1 MVQGLGVIL
10 QQWAEMDIFYYAL
23 PFLLIFSLVFAIMQ
37 KIKIMGGA
45 DENTAWE
52 HNRGVSAI
60 IAASV
65 GLLALQYDYVP
76 VFFSIIFPKLG
87 MGLAVLL
94 VALIFMGLFVDFNK
108 HGGAA
113 LIFFAIGGIIGGVV
127 LLSSFSDYTWW
138 TGGFW
143 QENMS
148 AIIAGIII
156 LVFVGVVVGSGKTH
170 GANDQNWLFK
180 GLLPANPRTP

>member
-23 PFLLIFSLVFAIMQ
+23 PFLLIFALVFAILQ
-37 KIKIMGGA
+37 KIKIMG
-45 DENTAWE
+45 ESWE

-60 IAASV
+60 IAAAV
-65 GLLALQYDYVP
+65 GLMALQYDYVP

-113 LIFFAIGGIIGGVV
+113 LIFFAIGGVIGGVI

-148 AIIAGIII
+148 AIVAGIII
-156 LVFVGVVVGSGKTH
+156 IVFVGVVVGTGKPA
-170 GANDQNWLFK
+170 GANDQNWLFRGM
-180 GLLPANPRTP
+180 GLNPGVSQR